1 MSKRTAFFCVLTL
14 IFASLSVF
22 AQQLSPERQL
32 ARDILKELVEIDS
45 TTDVIGTEQIAKA
58 VVARLRAA
66 GFSEE
71 DAKIA
76 GPDPKHSNVIIHLR
90 GRDRS
95 AKPIILMA
103 HLDAVIAKKEDW
115 SLDPYKFTEKDG
127 YFYGRGVGDDKSG
140 DATILTNLILW
151 KRSGYVPARDIIA
164 LLSSDEETSGTQGI
178 SWLMQNVPDARKAE
192 FALNADAGGGELIK
206 AKRATFSIQA
216 SEKIYGDY
224 EFTARDKG
232 GHSSRPRNAD
242 NPIYRLSGALQKLA
256 AYQFPINLNDITRT
270 YFERAASLREP
281 AVSADMKA
289 LAAGKATP
297 AAIARLTAD
306 PQLNAMMRTTC
317 TATLIEGG
325 HAPNALPQM
334 AKVNVNCR
342 ILPNDDLAR
351 IRRKLEEMFA
361 PAKAELR
368 LTSAPKPSPP
378 SPLKPE
384 MMQIVDR
391 LVAKRFPGAIVLPE
405 MSTGATD
412 GLFVRN
418 LGVPV
423 YGALGL
429 FEDPRDSRAH
439 GKDERIGVT
448 SFYEGV
454 EFWNEFVPLLAN
466 RD

>member
-1 MSKRTAFFCVLTL
+1 MKTIA
-14 IFASLSVF
+14 IFATCFLALSGAF

-32 ARDILKELVEIDS
+32 ARDILKELVEINS
-45 TTDVIGTEQIAKA
+45 TTEVVGTEQIAKA

-66 GFSEE
+66 GFSDE
-71 DAKIA
+71 DAKVA
-76 GPDPKHSNVIIHLR
+76 GPDAKHSNVVVRLR
-90 GRDRS
+90 GKDRS

-115 SLDPYKFTEKDG
+115 SLDPYTFTEKDG
-127 YFYGRGVGDDKSG
+127 YFYGRGVGDDKAG
-140 DATILTNLILW
+140 DASILTNLILW
-151 KRSGYVPARDIIA
+151 KRAGYVPARDILG
-164 LLSSDEETSGTQGI
+164 LLSSDEETTGRLGI
-178 SWLMQNVPDARKAE
+178 SWLMQNVPDAKNAE
-192 FALNADAGGGELIK
+192 FALNADAGGGELINGK
-206 AKRATFSIQA
+206 QATFSIQA
-216 SEKIYGDY
+216 SEKIYGDF

-232 GHSSRPRNAD
+232 GHSSRPHNAD
-242 NPIYRLSGALQKLA
+242 NPIYRMSGVLQKLA

-270 YFERAASLREP
+270 YFERGAALREP
-281 AVSADMKA
+281 AVGADMKA

-297 AAIARLTAD
+297 AALARLSAD

-317 TATLIEGG
+317 TATMIEGG

-342 ILPNDDLAR
+342 ILPNDNPADIQKR
-351 IRRKLEEMFA
+351 LEEMFA

-368 LTSAPKPSPP
+368 LASAPKPSPP

-418 LGVPV
+418 VGVPV
-423 YGALGL
+423 YGALAL
-429 FEDPRDSRAH
+429 FEDPSDSRAH
-439 GKDERIGVT
+439 GKDERIGIT

-454 EFWNEFVPLLAN
+454 EFWNEFIPLLAGK
-466 RD
+466 